1 MRSWRP
7 LFERI
12 ALVAGSVLLSLGLV
26 YLAQLVATAS

>member
-12 ALVAGSVLLSLGLV
+12 ALVAGSVLLSLGLL
-26 YLAQLVATAS
+26 YLAQLAGSAG